1 MGKFLKTGLLI
12 LTGLIVFTGAGLY
25 LFRHPLLETLLSN
38 QLSKQGL
45 PLQSI
50 SGLDVSFNTFR
61 LSGLTAGENKE
72 LRVDSLLVT
81 WHLQDLLAGKP
92 VSVEISDLQVALD
105 LSKARPSPGSM
116 KPMTSAPGKDISIP
130 WLPDFSLRNSAI
142 RVQWA
147 AGDVTVALSGDI
159 VRTRPDTQTI
169 HLNTAVSGA
178 FAQAKGLL
186 AVTLDTQGNIQGKV
200 TVSDGMLD
208 LPEAKIS
215 SFTGEAMFAFAA
227 LRLQHIQTALAL
239 SGIKLPEKESAIPVS
254 GQAGEKPAARAS
266 NTLSIDRITLHGDI
280 RGLAQAWAGTLDL
293 QIDGG
298 QLSAESVKIQ
308 QLSVSLPM
316 QVASVRDSWRIGLR
330 TPGQITFSQID
341 SGTAVHFRNAPK
353 FSIPQADLEW
363 TKSPQGLALTH
374 AIAIMPEKLDL
385 LVDRTES
392 PAIEAQID
400 PGKITLTGKL
410 DSSRNYQGRFTIGN
424 AAFSLPQSHVQL
436 QDISATLHL
445 NDAKIGTA
453 ADFAIGR
460 LQHAASEP
468 LFATLA
474 ISGNI
479 RNEAADG
486 KPAVYALNVTGGVP
500 HLRYL
505 KITGKHTPD
514 SGNGLLKAEI
524 VPLSFAPD
532 GLQPGALSPLLAQL
546 EAVSGHL
553 SASAQLKWS
562 SAGIR
567 NSRAAVELRNISFAR
582 ENTKLS
588 DLNVKLHLADLLSPG
603 SPPQQSITLRRL
615 DAGIPLENLLV
626 SYHIQSADPPRIA
639 IEKAQFSMLDG
650 LVSVVPT
657 IIDPAAA
664 RSDTLIRISNID
676 MEAFFNLINVDGLTG
691 TGHLDGQI
699 PLTLEN
705 RQVTIRNG
713 HLAAKMPGVLRFK
726 SEKASQLLASSGK
739 EMNLLLQAMQDFH
752 YTELSL
758 DLDKSVTHD
767 LVAKLSLL
775 GNNPEVKDG
784 QAFRLNIRLETDI
797 DKILQTINQ
806 GYNLSHEIL
815 RGSLRLY

>member
-12 LTGLIVFTGAGLY
+12 LTGFIVFTGAGLY
-25 LFRHPLLETLLSN
+25 LFRHPLLETLLSD

-50 SGLDVSFNTFR
+50 SGLDVSFNTFH
-61 LSGLTAGENKE
+61 LNGLTAGKNKE
-72 LRVDSLLVT
+72 LRVDSLRVA

-105 LSKARPSPGSM
+105 LSKARPSLDSM
-116 KPMTSAPGKDISIP
+116 QPMTAVSGKDISIP
-130 WLPDFSLRNSAI
+130 WLPDFSLKDSI
-142 RVQWA
+142 IHVHLA
-147 AGDVTVALSGDI
+147 AGDVTVALSGSI
-159 VRTRPDTQTI
+159 ARNRPETQTI
-169 HLNTAVSGA
+169 HLNTIVSGA
-178 FAQAKGLL
+178 LAQAKGLL

-200 TVSDGMLD
+200 TVSDGILD

-227 LRLQHIQTALAL
+227 LRLQHVQTALAL

-280 RGLAQAWAGTLDL
+280 RGLAQSWTGTLDL
-293 QIDGG
+293 EIDGG

-316 QVASVRDSWRIGLR
+316 QVTSGQDNWRIGLR
-330 TPGQITFSQID
+330 NPGQITFGRID
-341 SGTAVHFRNAPK
+341 SGTAVHFQNPPK

-363 TKSPQGLALTH
+363 AKSPQGLALTH
-374 AIAIMPEKLDL
+374 AIAIMPEKLNL
-385 LVDRTES
+385 LVERTES

-410 DSSRNYQGRFTIGN
+410 DPGKNYQGRLTIGN

-445 NDAKIGTA
+445 NDAKIGTG

-460 LQHAASEP
+460 LQHAAPEP

-479 RNEAADG
+479 RNEAVDG
-486 KPAVYALNVTGGVP
+486 KPAVYALNVTGGIP

-524 VPLSFAPD
+524 VPLSFAPE

-567 NSRAAVELRNISFAR
+567 NSRAAVELRDISFAR

-588 DLNVKLHLADLLSPG
+588 DLNVKLNLADLLSPS

-639 IEKAQFSMLDG
+639 IEKAQFSILNG

-691 TGHLDGQI
+691 TGHFDGQI

-705 RQVTIRNG
+705 KQVTIRNG